1 MKNKI
6 NKIIDSLNGIKEVE
20 PRSYFYS
27 RLEEKIK
34 SSNEI
39 DLFYNKIEKPVF
51 ILTSI
56 LIIVLTV
63 IILNFNELEEDN
75 SNYTIED
82 LYFED
87 NESSIINLTSYE
99 E

>member
-1 MKNKI
+1 MKKRI
-6 NKIIDSLNGIKEVE
+6 NKIIDSLNGIKQVE
-20 PRSYFYS
+20 PRPYFYS
-27 RLEEKIK
+27 RLEGKMK
-34 SSNEI
+34 SSNQI
-39 DLFYNKIEKPVF
+39 DMFYNKIEKPVF

-63 IILNFNELEEDN
+63 ITLNFNELEEDN

>member
-20 PRSYFYS
+20 PKPYFYS
-27 RLEEKIK
+27 RLEGKMK
-34 SSNEI
+34 SPNKI

-56 LIIVLTV
+56 LIIVLTA
-63 IILNFNELEEDN
+63 ITLNFNELEEDN

>member
-1 MKNKI
+1 MKKRV

-20 PRSYFYS
+20 LRPYFYS
-27 RLEEKIK
+27 RLEGKIK
-34 SSNEI
+34 SSNEV

-51 ILTSI
+51 IITSI

-63 IILNFNELEEDN
+63 ITLNFNELDEDN

>member
-1 MKNKI
+1 MKKRI
-6 NKIIDSLNGIKEVE
+6 NKIIDSLNEIKEVE
-20 PRSYFYS
+20 PRRYFYS
-27 RLEEKIK
+27 RLEGKMK
-34 SSNEI
+34 RSNEI

-63 IILNFNELEEDN
+63 ITLNFNELEEDN

>member
-1 MKNKI
+1 MKNRI
-6 NKIIDSLNGIKEVE
+6 NKIIDSLNGIKQVE
-20 PRSYFYS
+20 PRPYFYS
-27 RLEEKIK
+27 RLEGKMK
-34 SSNEI
+34 SSNQI
-39 DLFYNKIEKPVF
+39 DMFYNKIEKPVF

-63 IILNFNELEEDN
+63 ITLNFNELEEEN

>member
-1 MKNKI
+1 MKKRI

-20 PRSYFYS
+20 PRPYFYS
-27 RLEEKIK
+27 RLEGKMK

-51 ILTSI
+51 IITSI

-63 IILNFNELEEDN
+63 ITLNFNELEEDN

-82 LYFED
+82 LYIDD
-87 NESSIINLTSYE
+87 NETSIINLRSYE

>member
-1 MKNKI
+1 MKNRI

-20 PRSYFYS
+20 PRQYFYS
-27 RLEEKIK
+27 RLEGKMK

-39 DLFYNKIEKPVF
+39 DLFYDKIEKPVF

-56 LIIVLTV
+56 LIIVLTA
-63 IILNFNELEEDN
+63 ITLNFNELEEDN

>member
-1 MKNKI
+1 MKKRI

-20 PRSYFYS
+20 PRPYFYS
-27 RLEEKIK
+27 RFEGKMK

-39 DLFYNKIEKPVF
+39 DLFYNKIEKPFF
-51 ILTSI
+51 IITSI

-63 IILNFNELEEDN
+63 ITLNFNELDEDN

>member
-1 MKNKI
+1 M
-6 NKIIDSLNGIKEVE
+6 
-20 PRSYFYS
+20 
-27 RLEEKIK
+27 K
-34 SSNEI
+34 SSNQI
-39 DLFYNKIEKPVF
+39 DIFYNKIEKPVF

-63 IILNFNELEEDN
+63 ITLNFNELEEDN

>member
-1 MKNKI
+1 MKNRI
-6 NKIIDSLNGIKEVE
+6 NKIIDSLNGIKQVE
-20 PRSYFYS
+20 PRPYFYS
-27 RLEEKIK
+27 RLEGKMK
-34 SSNEI
+34 SSNQI
-39 DLFYNKIEKPVF
+39 DMFYNKIEKPVF

-63 IILNFNELEEDN
+63 ITLNFNELEEDN

>member
-1 MKNKI
+1 MKKRI
-6 NKIIDSLNGIKEVE
+6 NIIIDSLNGIKEVE
-20 PRSYFYS
+20 PRPYFYS
-27 RLEEKIK
+27 RLEGKMK

-51 ILTSI
+51 IITSI

-63 IILNFNELEEDN
+63 ITLNFNELEEDN

>member
-1 MKNKI
+1 MKKRI

-20 PRSYFYS
+20 LRPYFYS
-27 RLEEKIK
+27 RLEGKMK

-51 ILTSI
+51 IITSI

-63 IILNFNELEEDN
+63 ITLNFNELEEDN

>member
-1 MKNKI
+1 MKKRI

-20 PRSYFYS
+20 PRPYFYS
-27 RLEEKIK
+27 RLEGKMK

-51 ILTSI
+51 IITSI
-56 LIIVLTV
+56 LIILLTV
-63 IILNFNELEEDN
+63 ITLNFNELEEDN

>member
-1 MKNKI
+1 MKKRI

-20 PRSYFYS
+20 PRLYFYS
-27 RLEEKIK
+27 RLEGKMK
-34 SSNEI
+34 SSNKI

-51 ILTSI
+51 IITSI

-63 IILNFNELEEDN
+63 ITLNFNELEEDN

-87 NESSIINLTSYE
+87 NVSKTSLK
-99 E
+99 

>member
-1 MKNKI
+1 MKNRI
-6 NKIIDSLNGIKEVE
+6 NKIIYSLNGIKEVE
-20 PRSYFYS
+20 PRPYFYS
-27 RLEEKIK
+27 RLEGKMK
-34 SSNEI
+34 SSNHI
-39 DLFYNKIEKPVF
+39 DMFYNKIEKPVF

-63 IILNFNELEEDN
+63 ITLNFNELEEDN

>member
-1 MKNKI
+1 MKKRI

-20 PRSYFYS
+20 PRPYFYS
-27 RLEEKIK
+27 RLEGKMK
-34 SSNEI
+34 SSNHI
-39 DLFYNKIEKPVF
+39 DMFYNKIEKPVF

-63 IILNFNELEEDN
+63 ITLNFNELEEDN

>member
-1 MKNKI
+1 MKNRI

-20 PRSYFYS
+20 PRPYFYS
-27 RLEEKIK
+27 RLEGKMK
-34 SSNEI
+34 SSNQI
-39 DLFYNKIEKPVF
+39 DMFYNKIEKPVF

-63 IILNFNELEEDN
+63 ITLNFNELEEDN

>member
-1 MKNKI
+1 MKNRI
-6 NKIIDSLNGIKEVE
+6 NKIIDSLNGIKQVE
-20 PRSYFYS
+20 PRPYFYS
-27 RLEEKIK
+27 RLEGKMK
-34 SSNEI
+34 SSNQI
-39 DLFYNKIEKPVF
+39 DMFYNKIEKPVF

-56 LIIVLTV
+56 LIIVLT
-63 IILNFNELEEDN
+63 IITLNLNELEEDN

>member
-1 MKNKI
+1 MKNRI
-6 NKIIDSLNGIKEVE
+6 NKIIDSLNGIKEVK
-20 PRSYFYS
+20 PRPYFYS
-27 RLEEKIK
+27 RLEGKMK
-34 SSNEI
+34 SSNQI
-39 DLFYNKIEKPVF
+39 DMFYNKIEKPVF

-63 IILNFNELEEDN
+63 ITLNFNELEEDN

>member
-1 MKNKI
+1 MKKRV

-20 PRSYFYS
+20 LRPYFYS
-27 RLEEKIK
+27 RLEGKIK
-34 SSNEI
+34 NSNEV

-51 ILTSI
+51 IITSI

-63 IILNFNELEEDN
+63 ITLNFNELDEDN

>member
-1 MKNKI
+1 MKKRV

-20 PRSYFYS
+20 LRPYFYS
-27 RLEEKIK
+27 RLEGKIN

-51 ILTSI
+51 IITSI

-63 IILNFNELEEDN
+63 ITLNFNELDEDN

>member
-1 MKNKI
+1 MKKRI

-20 PRSYFYS
+20 PRPYFYF
-27 RLEEKIK
+27 RLEGKMK
-34 SSNEI
+34 SSNEM

-51 ILTSI
+51 IITSI

-63 IILNFNELEEDN
+63 ITLNFNELEEDN

>member
-6 NKIIDSLNGIKEVE
+6 NKIIDSLNGIKEVK
-20 PRSYFYS
+20 PRPYFYS
-27 RLEEKIK
+27 RLEGKMK

-39 DLFYNKIEKPVF
+39 DLFFNKIEKPVF
-51 ILTSI
+51 ILTSV
-56 LIIVLTV
+56 LIILLTL
-63 IILNFNELEEDN
+63 ITLNFNELEEDN

>member
-1 MKNKI
+1 MKKRI

-20 PRSYFYS
+20 PRPYFYS
-27 RLEEKIK
+27 RLEGKMK

-39 DLFYNKIEKPVF
+39 DLFFNKIEKPVF
-51 ILTSI
+51 ILTSV
-56 LIIVLTV
+56 LIILLTL
-63 IILNFNELEEDN
+63 ITLNFNELEEDN

>member
-1 MKNKI
+1 MKKKI
-6 NKIIDSLNGIKEVE
+6 NKIIDSLNGIKQVE
-20 PRSYFYS
+20 PRPYFYS
-27 RLEEKIK
+27 RLEGKMK
-34 SSNEI
+34 SSNQI
-39 DLFYNKIEKPVF
+39 DMFYNKIEKPVF

-63 IILNFNELEEDN
+63 ITLNFNELEEDN

>member
-1 MKNKI
+1 MKNRI

-20 PRSYFYS
+20 PRPYFYS
-27 RLEEKIK
+27 RLEGKMK
-34 SSNEI
+34 SSNQI
-39 DLFYNKIEKPVF
+39 DMFDNKIEKPVF

-63 IILNFNELEEDN
+63 ITLNFNELEEDN

>member
-1 MKNKI
+1 MKNRI
-6 NKIIDSLNGIKEVE
+6 NKIIDSLNGIKQVE
-20 PRSYFYS
+20 PRPYFYS
-27 RLEEKIK
+27 RLEGKMK
-34 SSNEI
+34 SSNQI
-39 DLFYNKIEKPVF
+39 DIFYNKIEKPVF

-63 IILNFNELEEDN
+63 ITLNFNELEEDN

>member
-1 MKNKI
+1 MKKRI

-20 PRSYFYS
+20 PRPYFYS
-27 RLEEKIK
+27 RLEGKMK
-34 SSNEI
+34 SSNQI
-39 DLFYNKIEKPVF
+39 DMFYNKIEKPVF

-56 LIIVLTV
+56 LIIVLT
-63 IILNFNELEEDN
+63 IITLNLNELEEDN

>member
-1 MKNKI
+1 MKNRI
-6 NKIIDSLNGIKEVE
+6 NKIIDSLNAIKEVE
-20 PRSYFYS
+20 PRPYFYS
-27 RLEEKIK
+27 RLEEKMK
-34 SSNEI
+34 SSNQI
-39 DLFYNKIEKPVF
+39 DMFYNKIEKPVF

-63 IILNFNELEEDN
+63 ITLNFNELEEDN

>member
-1 MKNKI
+1 MKNRI
-6 NKIIDSLNGIKEVE
+6 NKIIDSLNGIKQVE
-20 PRSYFYS
+20 PRPYFYS
-27 RLEEKIK
+27 RLEGKMK
-34 SSNEI
+34 SSNQI
-39 DLFYNKIEKPVF
+39 DMFDNKIEKPVF

-63 IILNFNELEEDN
+63 ITLNFNELEEDN

>member
-20 PRSYFYS
+20 PRPYFYS
-27 RLEEKIK
+27 RLEGKMK

-56 LIIVLTV
+56 LIIVLTA
-63 IILNFNELEEDN
+63 ITLNFNELEEDN
-75 SNYTIED
+75 TNYTIED

>member
-1 MKNKI
+1 MKKRI

-20 PRSYFYS
+20 PRPYFYS
-27 RLEEKIK
+27 RLEGKIK
-34 SSNEI
+34 SSNKI

-51 ILTSI
+51 IITSI

-63 IILNFNELEEDN
+63 ITLNFNVLEEDN

-87 NESSIINLTSYE
+87 NAVSYTHLRAHE
-99 E
+99 T

>member
-1 MKNKI
+1 MKNRI
-6 NKIIDSLNGIKEVE
+6 NKIIDSLNGIKQVE
-20 PRSYFYS
+20 PRPYFYS
-27 RLEEKIK
+27 RLEGKMK
-34 SSNEI
+34 SSNQI
-39 DLFYNKIEKPVF
+39 DMFDNKIEKPVF

-63 IILNFNELEEDN
+63 TTLNFNELEEDN

>member
-1 MKNKI
+1 MKKRV

-20 PRSYFYS
+20 LRPYFYS
-27 RLEEKIK
+27 RLEGKIK

-51 ILTSI
+51 IITSI

-63 IILNFNELEEDN
+63 ITLNFNELDEEN

>member
-1 MKNKI
+1 MKKGI

-20 PRSYFYS
+20 PRPYFYS
-27 RLEEKIK
+27 RLEGKMK
-34 SSNEI
+34 SSNQI
-39 DLFYNKIEKPVF
+39 DMFYNKIEKPVF

-63 IILNFNELEEDN
+63 ITLNFNELEEDN

>member
-1 MKNKI
+1 MKKRI

-20 PRSYFYS
+20 PRPYFYS
-27 RLEEKIK
+27 RLEGKMK
-34 SSNEI
+34 SSNKI

-51 ILTSI
+51 IITSL

>member
-1 MKNKI
+1 MKNRI
-6 NKIIDSLNGIKEVE
+6 NKIIDSLNGIKQVE
-20 PRSYFYS
+20 PRPYFYS
-27 RLEEKIK
+27 RLEGKMK
-34 SSNEI
+34 SSNQM
-39 DLFYNKIEKPVF
+39 DMFDNKIEKPVF

-63 IILNFNELEEDN
+63 ITLNFNELEEDN

>member
-1 MKNKI
+1 MKKRI

-20 PRSYFYS
+20 PRPYFYS
-27 RLEEKIK
+27 RLEGKIK

-63 IILNFNELEEDN
+63 ITLNFNELEEDN
-75 SNYTIED
+75 SNYT
-82 LYFED
+82 LNFFRRKTRF
-87 NESSIINLTSYE
+87 LR
-99 E
+99 

>member
-1 MKNKI
+1 MKNRI

-20 PRSYFYS
+20 TSPYFYS
-27 RLEEKIK
+27 RLEGKIK

-63 IILNFNELEEDN
+63 ITLNFNELEEDN